1 MGIFLTGS
9 LVQTIILINNE
20 NYGFPAYQGSLLA
33 LAVLAICYLANV
45 YGAKTLPYW
54 QNAVFL
60 LHILAYFAYIV
71 PIWVSAPAATH
82 YQVWGEFQN
91 EGGWSNMALAILV
104 GQLTGISEQVGI
116 DTVSNRLLIPWRFP
130 ANNLTDSPH
139 GRRSQRRRQ
148 NHPPN
153 HDGRLCPQHR
163 PPLPCLQ

>member
-20 NYGFPAYQGSLLA
+20 NYAFPAYQGSLLA
-33 LAVLAICYLANV
+33 LAVLVVCYVANV

-54 QNAVFL
+54 QTAVFL

-82 YQVWGEFQN
+82 YQVFGEFKN
-91 EGGWSNMALAILV
+91 DGGWSSITLAILV

-116 DTVSNRLLIPWRFP
+116 DTVSSWPSFVHLLETF
-130 ANNLTDSPH
+130 H
-139 GRRSQRRRQ
+139 
-148 NHPPN
+148 
-153 HDGRLCPQHR
+153 
-163 PPLPCLQ
+163 

>member
-116 DTVSNRLLIPWRFP
+116 DTVSNRPLSF
-130 ANNLTDSPH
+130 SPSTSSAEQSH
-139 GRRSQRRRQ
+139 RQ
-148 NHPPN
+148 PTWPKKSKTPPKPSP
-153 HDGRLCPQHR
+153 GP
-163 PPLPCLQ
+163 